1 MTKDKA
7 IAMLEK
13 FNVVFR
19 WRNLSADDCGVLI
32 GPDLQPHESESF
44 TWSFLGAKFPDY
56 LRERYYY
63 FRLNDMGDLIDI
75 WETTEDGPFDV
86 GPGTRFMRVW
96 IDEHTGAT

>member
-19 WRNLSADDCGVLI
+19 WRNLSANDSGVLI
-32 GPDLQPHESESF
+32 GPDLPPGDDDLF
-44 TWSFLGAKFPDY
+44 TYTYLGSRFPDY

-63 FRLNDMGDLIDI
+63 FRMDDTGELEDI
-75 WETTEDGPFDV
+75 WESTESGPFDV

-96 IDEHTGAT
+96 LRDTVGSV